1 MRRAACIGV
10 LLVVAALGGAAPAH
24 GAYSFVS
31 KWGPTDPGHVGHWFP
46 DDAAVDPSG
55 RVWVTNPSFEQ
66 LLLLDSNGVV
76 LRKVGGYGSGNGQ
89 FILGPVG
96 VAADADGNI
105 YAGDPENC
113 RVQKF
118 SSSGQFLAKW
128 GSCGSGDGQFYT
140 PSGNSGLKAIAT
152 APNGHVYVT
161 DEANR
166 VQEFT
171 ASGVFVR
178 RWSAS
183 RPKSIAVDSNNN
195 VYTHDYE
202 WSRIQKFDSQGALL
216 TTWPVPNWEDLDI
229 ASGPGDA
236 LYVSVQAYS
245 ESFDVDQ
252 IRVYDTSGNQ
262 IGGWSAVSDAF
273 RVLSGVAASDSR
285 VYTVHNQPAFGPNR
299 GRRAGGLQ
307 VFDLT
312 GNFLVKWGTFGN
324 AGDGQ
329 FRTPSSI
336 ASGAGGVLYVADTDN
351 DRIQRFT
358 RDGTFISK
366 WGSTGTGPGQF
377 MGPTEVAVAPSG
389 DVYVVEGQ
397 TYGCCTATSNRIQRF
412 DPVGTYIGEWQVAG
426 AAGLATDTTGN
437 VYVSTDVRDG
447 QHVRKYSPTGTLLA
461 TWSADLDQPWG
472 LDVDAS
478 GNVYVAD
485 RGHHQIK
492 KLDSTGAVVATF
504 GGVGSSDGLY
514 FYSPYDVDVDAAGNM
529 YVADTHNYRV
539 QKVSPGGKVLAQ
551 WGSIGVENGQFD
563 HPRGVLVDDY
573 GDVFVADTYNDRI
586 QKFRDDTGYPR
597 PKSASPTYVSLV
609 PAYDACGLPNR
620 VHAPPLGYA
629 SCSPAAQSSS
639 VLSAGS
645 PDANSAPS
653 NQTGSVRLA
662 ATGGA
667 GPTADLALKV
677 DITDVR
683 CREVTP
689 DTPPCAAAN
698 QAAGPDYAGDLRLS
712 GLIRPTDKL
721 NGSQGGNPGA
731 TGVDIGWG
739 PSVPC
744 TPSPS
749 TGIGSTCALTTT
761 FNTLVP
767 GSVVGG
773 ARSNWE
779 LGQISVNDGG
789 PDGVGQTTG
798 DNRPYLR
805 QGIFVP

>member
-24 GAYSFVS
+24 GAYSFLS
-31 KWGPTDPGHVGHWFP
+31 KWGPTDPGHVGHWVP
-46 DDAAVDPSG
+46 RDAAVDPSG
-55 RVWVTNPSFEQ
+55 RIWVTNPSSDQ

-76 LRKVGGYGSGNGQ
+76 LRKIGGTGGGNGQ
-89 FILGPVG
+89 FHMGPVG
-96 VAADADGNI
+96 VAVDADGNV
-105 YAGDPENC
+105 YAGDPYNC

-140 PSGNSGLKAIAT
+140 PSGNSGLKAIST
-152 APNGHVYVT
+152 APNGHVYVA
-161 DEANR
+161 DEGSR

-171 ASGVFVR
+171 ATGVFVR
-178 RWSAS
+178 KWSAS
-183 RPKSIAVDSNNN
+183 RPKGIAVDSNNN

-216 TTWPVPNWEDLDI
+216 TAWPVPNENGLDI

-236 LYVSVQAYS
+236 LYVSVQVHDDS
-245 ESFDVDQ
+245 DE

-262 IGGWSAVSDAF
+262 IGGWSAVSNAF
-273 RVLSGVAASDSR
+273 RVLSAVAPSSSR
-285 VYTVHNQPAFGPNR
+285 VYTVHSQPSFGPR
-299 GRRAGGLQ
+299 RESRAGGIQ
-307 VFDLT
+307 VFDLA
-312 GNFLVKWGTFGN
+312 GNFLARWGTFGN
-324 AGDGQ
+324 TGDGQ
-329 FRTPSSI
+329 FRGPMGM
-336 ASGAGGVLYVADTDN
+336 ASGAGGVLYVADSNN

-358 RDGTFISK
+358 RDGTFISE

-377 MGPTEVAVAPSG
+377 VSPVDVAVAPSG
-389 DVYVVEGQ
+389 DVYVAEGQ
-397 TYGCCTATSNRIQRF
+397 TWGCCSAASNRIQRF
-412 DPVGTYIGEWQVAG
+412 DPLGAYLGEWRLDG
-426 AAGLATDTTGN
+426 AAGLATDTAGN

-485 RGHHQIK
+485 RGNHQIK
-492 KLDSTGAVVATF
+492 KLDPTGALVATF
-504 GGVGSSDGLY
+504 GDALNL
-514 FYSPYDVDVDAAGNM
+514 YSPYAVDVDAAGNM
-529 YVADTHNYRV
+529 YVADTHNHRV
-539 QKVSPGGKVLAQ
+539 RKLSPDGTFLTTWGGL
-551 WGSIGVENGQFD
+551 GVEDGQFD
-563 HPRGVLVDDY
+563 KPLGIAVDDN
-573 GDVFVADTYNDRI
+573 GDVFVADTHNDRI
-586 QKFRDDTGYPR
+586 QKFRDDTGYAR

-609 PAYDACGLPNR
+609 PAYDACWLPNR
-620 VHAPPLGYA
+620 VHAPPLGHP
-629 SCSPAAQSSS
+629 SCSPAEQSSS

-645 PDANSAPS
+645 PDANSAPT
-653 NQTGSVRLA
+653 NQTGSLKLA

-667 GPTADLALKV
+667 GPTADLALTV
-677 DITDVR
+677 NITDVR
-683 CREVTP
+683 CRAVTP
-689 DTPPCAAAN
+689 GSAPCAAAN
-698 QAAGPDYAGDLRLS
+698 QAAGPDYAGDLRVS
-712 GLIRPTDKL
+712 GLIRATDKL

-731 TGVDIGWG
+731 TGVDVGWG

-744 TPSPS
+744 APSPS

-789 PDGVGQTTG
+789 PDGDGQTTG